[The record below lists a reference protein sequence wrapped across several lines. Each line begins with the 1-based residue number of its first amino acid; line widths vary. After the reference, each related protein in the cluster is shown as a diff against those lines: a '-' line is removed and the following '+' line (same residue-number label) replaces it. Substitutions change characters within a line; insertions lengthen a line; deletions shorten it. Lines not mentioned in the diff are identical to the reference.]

1 MTDPSTLLERRH
13 GEDPPS
19 AFADPRMHLEYLLNS
34 RALEDYAPHHL
45 RTHHI
50 NNASSLLPVPPLPI
64 SVFQDPYN
72 RPHPLLLSDST
83 PQPVMSPRCPP
94 LLSST
99 ESPRPPWQE
108 PMVISSPTLPL
119 YNTQSPHK
127 RRGREKKEKHQ
138 ERKRNEEDE
147 EEETEEEEEGAGTKH
162 ARTGRR
168 RSHVEGEGSEEG
180 EFPKIS
186 VFLPPRKRRKRL
198 SASQRTALEAAYA
211 VQRHPSRQEKERMAQ
226 ELGLSVAQVQA
237 WYVNAECISFPYLII
252 HALFEIPQVPQPE
265 IETKKTRKAG

>member
-1 MTDPSTLLERRH
+1 
-13 GEDPPS
+13 
-19 AFADPRMHLEYLLNS
+19 
-34 RALEDYAPHHL
+34 
-45 RTHHI
+45 
-50 NNASSLLPVPPLPI
+50 
-64 SVFQDPYN
+64 
-72 RPHPLLLSDST
+72 
-83 PQPVMSPRCPP
+83 
-94 LLSST
+94 
-99 ESPRPPWQE
+99 
-108 PMVISSPTLPL
+108 MVISSPTLPL
-119 YNTQSPHK
+119 YSTHAHK

-138 ERKRNEEDE
+138 ERERNEDAEDE
-147 EEETEEEEEGAGTKH
+147 GEEGETEEEEEGAGKKH
-162 ARTGRR
+162 SRTQRR
-168 RSHVEGEGSEEG
+168 RNHVEGEGSEEG
-180 EFPKIS
+180 ESPKIS